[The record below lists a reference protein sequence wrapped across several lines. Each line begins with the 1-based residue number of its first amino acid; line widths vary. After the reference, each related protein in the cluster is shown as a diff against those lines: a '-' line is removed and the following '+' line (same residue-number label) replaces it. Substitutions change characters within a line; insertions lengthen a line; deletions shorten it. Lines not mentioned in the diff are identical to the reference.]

1 MVIIV
6 RDFLDVYG
14 AELLTKMLEHLSI
27 SMTALV
33 IGAIIAVPLGI
44 VASRNKKFSQ
54 IMIGVS
60 SVLQTIPSLALL
72 AIVVP
77 FMGVGRTPAVFALVI
92 YSLLPILRNTVI
104 GMESVDKNT
113 MDAAKGMGLTS
124 FQQVFKVQLPLAMPV
139 VFAGVRLSATYVLA
153 WATLAAYIGAGGM
166 GDFIFSGLRNYNITL
181 IVVGTLSITSM
192 TLIIDYLFEKIEK
205 KLSPKTT
212 SEVA

>member
-1 MVIIV
+1 M

>member
-92 YSLLPILRNTVI
+92 YSLLPILPNTEI
-104 GMESVDKNT
+104 GMESVDKNN
-113 MDAAKGMGLTS
+113 MDAG
-124 FQQVFKVQLPLAMPV
+124 
-139 VFAGVRLSATYVLA
+139 
-153 WATLAAYIGAGGM
+153 
-166 GDFIFSGLRNYNITL
+166 
-181 IVVGTLSITSM
+181 
-192 TLIIDYLFEKIEK
+192 
-205 KLSPKTT
+205 
-212 SEVA
+212 